1 MRVEELMTRAVV
13 TARPETPLKEV
24 GALLVDNRIS
34 GVPVVD
40 AAGAVLGVVSK
51 SDLIVREDAD
61 RHGRK
66 SAAVTAADAMT
77 SPAVTIEPGASVVA
91 AARELIDRRIDRLPV
106 VHEGLLIGIVTRT
119 DLVRAF
125 VRSDSAIEREIRD
138 DVLVRGLWL
147 APENLTVAVHGGHV
161 AIGGR
166 VDTRSDAEL
175 VAACV
180 RRVAGVLDVDVSQLE
195 WRYDDAHHRL
205 ELRMGRRL

>member
-24 GALLVDNRIS
+24 GALLVDHRIS

-40 AAGAVLGVVSK
+40 AAGTVVGVVSK
-51 SDLIVREDAD
+51 SDLIVREDVD
-61 RHGRK
+61 RRRAK

-125 VRSDSAIEREIRD
+125 VRSDSAIEHEIRD

-147 APENLTVAVHGGHV
+147 APENLTVVVREGHV

-195 WRYDDAHHRL
+195 WRYDDAHHKL
-205 ELRMGRRL
+205 ELRMGRRI

>member
-24 GALLVDNRIS
+24 GELLVDNRIS
-34 GVPVVD
+34 GLPVLD
-40 AAGAVLGVVSK
+40 ATGAVVGVVSK
-51 SDLIVREDAD
+51 SDLIVREDTEK
-61 RHGRK
+61 RRPK

-77 SPAVTIEPGASVVA
+77 SPAVTIEPGASVVSA
-91 AARELIDRRIDRLPV
+91 AHAMVDGRIDRLPV

-125 VRSDSAIEREIRD
+125 VRSDAAIEREIRD
-138 DVLVRGLWL
+138 DVLTRDLWL
-147 APENLTVAVHGGHV
+147 SPENLTIAVHRGHV
-161 AIGGR
+161 AIGGTL
-166 VDTRSDAEL
+166 DARSEAEV

-180 RRVAGVLDVDVSQLE
+180 RRVPGVLDVDVSQLS
-195 WRYDDAHHRL
+195 WRHEDSPHRL